1 MIKNKLI
8 VFFKD
13 GFVSKSL
20 KVLLLRVGGVIL
32 FFSLTLFLTNIFPTE
47 EVGKYDFTRSLLLIL
62 GGICLLGTD
71 QAIIFYSG
79 VLKAKNKL
87 GELKRI
93 YKKMILMIFASSIII
108 VVLFLIIP
116 NSLINLFF
124 NKPGTSQLLL
134 KVTLSIA
141 AFTITLLN
149 IDTLRA
155 LQKPLFQN
163 YIEIFTDMFLS

>member
-1 MIKNKLI
+1 
-8 VFFKD
+8 
-13 GFVSKSL
+13 
-20 KVLLLRVGGVIL
+20 
-32 FFSLTLFLTNIFPTE
+32 
-47 EVGKYDFTRSLLLIL
+47 
-62 GGICLLGTD
+62 
-71 QAIIFYSG
+71 
-79 VLKAKNKL
+79 
-87 GELKRI
+87 
-93 YKKMILMIFASSIII
+93 MILMIFASSIII